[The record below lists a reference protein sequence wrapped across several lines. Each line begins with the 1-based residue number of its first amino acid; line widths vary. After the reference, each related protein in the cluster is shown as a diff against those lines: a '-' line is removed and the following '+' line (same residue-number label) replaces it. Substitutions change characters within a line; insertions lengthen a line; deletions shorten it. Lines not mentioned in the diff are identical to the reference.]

1 MSFETTIHLQ
11 PAFFSER
18 EKPLAEFGTLKAS
31 GFLYS
36 SGVHAVQ
43 LDNGLGEVVML
54 PFHGQQIW
62 NLEFFG
68 RNLTMKSMFPEPR
81 DTRVYL
87 ENYGAFLIHCG
98 ATAMGVPAA
107 GDTHPLHGELTHAPY
122 QTAQLLI
129 GQDDRGPYMGVTG
142 TYDHAVAFG
151 PHYVARPLVKL
162 YANSSRVHVSLEIEN
177 LNRTPMEL
185 MYMAHA
191 NFRPVDDA
199 RLEYSAK
206 VSPEHVRVRSSIPSH
221 VKPTPEYLAFL
232 ERLSKDPAS
241 HHVLRPDLAFDPE
254 VVFYIDYLAD
264 AHGWAHAMQVL
275 PDGSADFISHQPA
288 QLRKGVR
295 WISRT
300 PNQDCFGLN
309 LPATAEPEGYTAEK
323 AKGNVMLLEPLTT
336 WRMDLEV
343 GALEK
348 NQAEKMSSEIARIV
362 T

>member
-11 PAFFSER
+11 PSFFSER
-18 EKPLAEFGTLKAS
+18 EKTLAEFGTLRATS
-31 GFLYS
+31 FLYP
-36 SGVHAVQ
+36 SGVHAIR
-43 LDNGLGEVVML
+43 LTNELGEMIVL

-62 NLEFFG
+62 KLAFFG
-68 RNLTMKSMFPEPR
+68 RDLTMKSLFPEPR
-81 DTRVYL
+81 DTRAYL

-107 GDTHPLHGELTHAPY
+107 GDAHPLHGELTHAPY
-122 QTAQLLI
+122 QTAELVI
-129 GQDDRGPYMGVTG
+129 GRDERGDYLGVTG
-142 TYDHAVAFG
+142 SYDHAIAFG
-151 PHYVARPLVKL
+151 SHYVARPTVKL
-162 YANSSRVHVSLEIEN
+162 YRNSSRVPVNLEITN
-177 LNRTPMEL
+177 LNNTRMEL

-199 RLEYSAK
+199 RLEYSAR
-206 VSPEHVRVRSSIPSH
+206 VSPETVRIRTSIPSH
-221 VKPTPEYLAFL
+221 VNPTPEYLAFL
-232 ERLSKDPAS
+232 NDLSRNPS
-241 HHVLRPDLAFDPE
+241 QHHVLRPGLAFDSE

-264 AHGWAHAMQVL
+264 QRGWAHAMQIL
-275 PDGSADFISHQPA
+275 PDGSADFISHKPA

-323 AKGNVMLLEPLTT
+323 AKGNVMLLEPHAT

-348 NQAEKMSSEIARIV
+348 NDAQNMSADIAAI
-362 T
+362 TA

>member
-1 MSFETTIHLQ
+1 MTFQTTIHLQ
-11 PAFFSER
+11 PSFFSER
-18 EKPLAEFGTLKAS
+18 EKTLAEFNGVRAS
-31 GFLYS
+31 SFLYP
-36 SGVHAVQ
+36 SGVHAVR
-43 LDNGLGEVVML
+43 LTNEFGEMIVL

-62 NLEFFG
+62 KLAFFG
-68 RNLTMKSMFPEPR
+68 RDLTMKSLFLEPR

-98 ATAMGVPAA
+98 ASAMGVPAA

-129 GQDDRGPYMGVTG
+129 GSDERGDYMGITG
-142 TYDHAVAFG
+142 SYDHAIAFG
-151 PHYVARPLVKL
+151 SHYLAKPSARL
-162 YANSSRVHVSLEIEN
+162 YANFSRVPVSLEITN
-177 LNRTPMEL
+177 LNNTRMEL

-191 NFRPVDDA
+191 NFRPVDNA
-199 RLEYSAK
+199 RLEYSAR
-206 VSPEHVRVRSSIPSH
+206 VSPETVRIRTSIPSH

-232 ERLSKDPAS
+232 DDLSRNPS
-241 HHVLRPDLAFDPE
+241 QHHVLRPGLAFDPE
-254 VVFYIDYLAD
+254 VVFYIDYLSD
-264 AHGWAHAMQVL
+264 PQGWAHAMQIL
-275 PDGSADFISHQPA
+275 PDGSADFISHKPA

-323 AKGNVMLLEPLTT
+323 AKGNVLSLEPHAV

-348 NQAEKMSSEIARIV
+348 SDAQKMSADIAII
-362 T
+362 TD